1 MNLTRALNQQYADLA
16 ESLNSATEKKTNK
29 IRFML
34 RDTDITWRIRN
45 GDIGQFE
52 SLFRSSYVSLVRYA
66 KTLIKDHDTAEEI
79 VQDLFFRLW
88 QDKEK
93 LNIESSLNGYLF
105 RSVHNKCLHYIEHNR
120 VIERHAEEMSY
131 SQSES
136 QESPSDILNYKE
148 LQEKIASILERLPE
162 RCGKIFTMSR
172 FEGLKYSEIADKLSV
187 SIKTVEANM
196 GRALKEFRKELTQ

>member
-1 MNLTRALNQQYADLA
+1 M
-16 ESLNSATEKKTNK
+16 
-29 IRFML
+29 I
-34 RDTDITWRIRN
+34 RDTDIIGRIRN
-45 GDIGQFE
+45 GDAGQFE

-79 VQDLFFRLW
+79 VQDLFFRIW
-88 QDKEK
+88 QDREK

-105 RSVHNKCLHYIEHNR
+105 RSVHNRCLHSIEHSR
-120 VIERHAEEMSY
+120 VVERHVEEMSY
-131 SQSES
+131 RQTES
-136 QESPSDILNYKE
+136 QENPSDILNYKE
-148 LQEKIASILERLPE
+148 LQEKVARILEKLPE

-172 FEGLKYSEIADKLSV
+172 FEGLKYSEIAEKLSV